1 MKRRCIKSNLLARL
15 ERLETKVP
23 AVGPVLFQYGWINRM
38 PADFE
43 GERHVVVVKRQPTA
57 NPNVEWCEFEQRPG
71 LLPPNSVNSNFAVYL
86 TPETP
91 RFPI

>member
-15 ERLETKVP
+15 ERLETKLAV
-23 AVGPVLFQYGWINRM
+23 VGPVLFQYGWINRL

-43 GERHVVVVKRQPTA
+43 GERHVVIVKREPTA

-71 LLPPNSVNSNFAVYL
+71 SLPTNPASTNFAVYL
-86 TPETP
+86 TPEPP
-91 RFPI
+91 RLLI